1 MKIKLKKI
9 LIFGLVFMM
18 LFSNQIYALDNKN
31 IDDNLEQ
38 YSYTVS
44 DDPDFVDGVM
54 SNPDG
59 YENSGVEIDENGN
72 SDVIFQSKTR
82 GSGYDLRWTTENG
95 MKVMY
100 DGDGNRFGYG
110 QCKKLLMYHHIMEAL
125 IGQL

>member
-44 DDPDFVDGVM
+44 DDPDFVDSVM

-59 YENSGVEIDENGN
+59 YENSGVEIDESGN

-95 MKVMY
+95 TEE
-100 DGDGNRFGYG
+100 
-110 QCKKLLMYHHIMEAL
+110 LMA
-125 IGQL
+125 